1 MAPEESAPS
10 STMSQDTGSTLSQQ
24 PSESHSETVDTWQ
37 SSLPTELKNHQGLQ
51 KFKDVSDL
59 AKSYVEVESMV
70 GRKGVILPEAENAED
85 RGRFFNELGRP
96 ESPDGYNAADFEAG
110 AWGDLP
116 FDDEAAGDANM
127 RELFHEV
134 GLTQEQ
140 VTRFQAGM
148 KERLGAAREKRQLAE
163 EVHRDGSIRALR
175 EKFGNS
181 YDDRILAAQQAIRAA
196 AGDSAD
202 SIVEMQM
209 ADGTLLGD
217 NPAFIEMFA
226 NLGGKMA
233 EHGLVGGK
241 RASVP
246 TMDPLT
252 AQQRLTELMSDPDY
266 LEALNTKTHPGHA
279 LAVKQREDL
288 FGAMHPEGA

>member
-1 MAPEESAPS
+1 MRYGIISDVHGNLEALNACLEALHSA
-10 STMSQDTGSTLSQQ
+10 
-24 PSESHSETVDTWQ
+24 
-37 SSLPTELKNHQGLQ
+37 N
-51 KFKDVSDL
+51 
-59 AKSYVEVESMV
+59 
-70 GRKGVILPEAENAED
+70 
-85 RGRFFNELGRP
+85 
-96 ESPDGYNAADFEAG
+96 
-110 AWGDLP
+110 
-116 FDDEAAGDANM
+116 
-127 RELFHEV
+127 
-134 GLTQEQ
+134 
-140 VTRFQAGM
+140 
-148 KERLGAAREKRQLAE
+148 
-163 EVHRDGSIRALR
+163 VHRLVCLGDIVGYGAQPDECCDIIRNVCDTTIL
-175 EKFGNS
+175 GNHDAMLCGLLDIES
-181 YDDRILAAQQAIRAA
+181 CHEAAQQAIRAA

-202 SIVEMQM
+202 AIVEMQM

-288 FGAMHPEGA
+288 FGAMHPEGV